1 MSWKERF
8 RQKAM
13 HFVGYLLPLVTSA
26 PGVFGWVG
34 LMAAPLL
41 GFLIAMFANG
51 PTAIA
56 ETAAFFTANPLNPMN
71 LVTDLGFLI
80 SLTSIVYLAIYQ
92 RRTTGFVTSG
102 PYRYVRHP
110 QYLGFLLL
118 TSGLTAWSYWIQT
131 HTRGISW
138 IPYQASAALWFAVLA
153 TYVVLA
159 SVEERY
165 LLNEYGQEYLDYR
178 ESTGFFVP
186 GVSKRPYDVL
196 ASVLSLSG
204 LMLALLVFATSWGSV
219 TPTG

>member
-1 MSWKERF
+1 
-8 RQKAM
+8 
-13 HFVGYLLPLVTSA
+13 
-26 PGVFGWVG
+26 
-34 LMAAPLL
+34 MAAPLI

-51 PTAIA
+51 PTAVA
-56 ETAAFFTANPLNPMN
+56 ETVAFFTANPLNPMN
-71 LVTDLGFLI
+71 LVTNLGFLL
-80 SLTSIVYLAIYQ
+80 SLISIVYLAIYK
-92 RRTTGFVTSG
+92 RRTTGFVSSG

-131 HTRGISW
+131 HTFGIGW
-138 IPYQASAALWFAVLA
+138 IPYQATAALWFAVLA
-153 TYVVLA
+153 AYVVLA

-178 ESTGFFVP
+178 GSSGFFVP

-196 ASVLSLSG
+196 ASVVVLSG
-204 LMLALLVFATSWGSV
+204 LMLALLIFATFWGSV